1 MSAFNTARP
10 RKLSREATIAIGAS
24 LAVHL
29 GVGAYMGLQKF
40 VYAEPAI
47 QIDEPRATEIEM
59 WRPQERKVAPPKPR
73 PAAVAVH
80 RPTTQTQTHEVE
92 PIHVPPQPPTT
103 TEQTLTPPI
112 LATDT
117 GPVEV
122 ADLTPPALPQPP
134 RVIRNPTWVAKPTST
149 QMARLYPPLAL
160 ERGLDGGATLMC
172 EVIASGSVRNCAV
185 IDEHPKGRGFG
196 EAALASSK
204 HFRLNPRTENGEA
217 IEGARVRIPLV
228 FNLAD

>member
-47 QIDEPRATEIEM
+47 QMDELRATEVEM
-59 WRPQERKVAPPKPR
+59 WRPPERKIAPPKPR
-73 PAAVAVH
+73 PPAVAVH
-80 RPTTQTQTHEVE
+80 RPTTQTETREIEALQA
-92 PIHVPPQPPTT
+92 PPQPPTT
-103 TEQTLTPPI
+103 AEGALTPPI
-112 LATDT
+112 LAADT
-117 GPVEV
+117 GPVQV
-122 ADLTPPALPQPP
+122 ADVTPPAQTQPP
-134 RVIRNPTWVAKPTST
+134 RVIRNPTWAAKPTSA
-149 QMARLYPPLAL
+149 QMARLYPRLAL

-228 FNLAD
+228 FNLAN